1 MIFFIIFNDISVKVY
16 TQKQVYYLASFSSI
30 VINKGYIMK
39 VKNASECKFDILSL
53 GEVMLRLDPG
63 EGRVRNTRQFKVWEG
78 GGEYNVAR
86 GLKRCFG
93 QRAAIVT
100 ALADNDIG
108 YLVEDL
114 MYQGGVNQDYV
125 KWVAY
130 DGCGRTVRNGLNFTE
145 RGYGLRS
152 ALGISDRGNTAVSQL
167 KKGDINWEKIF
178 GEDGVR
184 WFHTGGIFA
193 ALSESTPEVVLE
205 AVQIAQKYGTI
216 VSYDLNFRPSLW
228 NAIGGEEKAQEV
240 NREIA
245 KYVDVMIGNEEDFT
259 ACLGLEIEG
268 VDENLTELDN
278 SAFHNMIKKA
288 SEEFPNFQ
296 AIATTMRGV
305 KTATINDWSA
315 VAWSREDGFVES
327 VKRDETEILDRVGG
341 GDSFAS
347 GLIYGVMIKGSI
359 KEGVEY
365 GAAHGAL
372 AMTTAGDTTT
382 ARLNEVERL
391 VAGAGARVI
400 R

>member
-1 MIFFIIFNDISVKVY
+1 
-16 TQKQVYYLASFSSI
+16 
-30 VINKGYIMK
+30 MK
-39 VKNASECKFDILSL
+39 IKKATDCKYDILSL

-63 EGRVRNTRQFKVWEG
+63 EGRVRTTRQFNVWEG
-78 GGEYNVAR
+78 GGEYNVSR
-86 GLKRCFG
+86 GLHRCFG

-100 ALADNDIG
+100 ALADNDVG

-114 MYQGGVNQDYV
+114 MYQGGVDQTYV
-125 KWVAY
+125 KWVPY

-145 RGYGLRS
+145 RGFGLRS

-167 KKGDINWEKIF
+167 KVGDIDWEKIF

-193 ALSESTPEVVLE
+193 ALSETTPAVVLE
-205 AVQIAQKYGTI
+205 AVQVAKKHGTI

-228 NAIGGEEKAQEV
+228 NAIGGEKEAQRV

-268 VDENLTELDN
+268 VDHNLTNLEA
-278 SAFHNMIKKA
+278 SAFHSMIEQA
-288 SEEFPNFQ
+288 AEQFPNFQ

-327 VKRDETEILDRVGG
+327 VKRDSTEILDRVGG

-347 GLIYGVMIKGSI
+347 GLIYGVMIKGDI
-359 KEGVEY
+359 QQGVEY

-382 ARLNEVERL
+382 ARLSEVERL